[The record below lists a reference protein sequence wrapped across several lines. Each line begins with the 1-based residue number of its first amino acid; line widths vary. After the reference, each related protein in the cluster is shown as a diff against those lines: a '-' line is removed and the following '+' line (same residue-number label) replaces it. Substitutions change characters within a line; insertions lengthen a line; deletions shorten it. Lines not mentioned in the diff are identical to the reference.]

1 MKAREWQK
9 YLEEQRRLHGK
20 VLFTVTELANVAA
33 TSRPALNVELARL
46 RQQGA
51 IEKYSHG
58 VYGLPNAITPE
69 MLLPALDSHAYLTGN
84 YALHVYNLITQA
96 PTRITCFTDRRSPR
110 ACDRT
115 TPVGRFV
122 FICVR
127 SHVYAPPAEGVVASP
142 AQALC
147 DFIYVTRRQGKL
159 SKGMVTFRGLAERVM
174 PELDSILDRYPVTV
188 QRQARALVAGTI
200 QLDRADLPR

>member
-20 VLFTVTELANVAA
+20 VLFTITELANIAA

-51 IEKYSHG
+51 IEKYAHG
-58 VYGLPNAITPE
+58 VYGLPNAITPK
-69 MLLPALDSHAYLTGN
+69 MLLPALDSHAYLTGT
-84 YALHVYNLITQA
+84 YALYMHNLITQA

-110 ACDRT
+110 ARERT

-122 FICVR
+122 FICLR
-127 SHVYAPPAEGVVASP
+127 SRVYAPPAEGVVASP

-159 SKGMVTFRGLAERVM
+159 SKGMVTFRNLAEQVM
-174 PELDSILDRYPVTV
+174 PELDSILDRYPATV
-188 QRQARALVAGTI
+188 QQQARERLFACEVRR
-200 QLDRADLPR
+200 DRDDL

>member
-1 MKAREWQK
+1 M
-9 YLEEQRRLHGK
+9 HGK

-33 TSRPALNVELARL
+33 TSRVALNVELARL
-46 RQQGA
+46 RRQGV
-51 IEKYSHG
+51 IEKYAHG

-69 MLLPALDSHAYLTGN
+69 MLLPAMDSHAYLTGT
-84 YALHVYNLITQA
+84 YALYIHNLITQA

-110 ACDRT
+110 ACERT
-115 TPVGRFV
+115 TPVGRFI

-127 SHVYAPPAEGVVASP
+127 SCVYAPPAEGIVASP
-142 AQALC
+142 AQAFC

-159 SKGMVTFRGLAERVM
+159 SKGLVTFRGLAERII

-188 QRQARALVAGTI
+188 QRQARECLFAPEVRRDGI
-200 QLDRADLPR
+200 DL